1 MVASLGL
8 FRKLL
13 WESRD
18 VLVARILQV
27 VVAWL
32 LIRLSACVEAGI
44 FTAPTLISIQNNSN
58 TSTTAVKLWMAEI
71 EEQQSF
77 GYCPGVR
84 QLVLLSDNDPEQLGM
99 ANNWMK
105 DQNLSS
111 YFSFCWLAINQ
122 ILCNYAHCF
131 AFAHRVRDQL
141 LQVIN
146 DSEAGNSGGLVLH
159 GGEVLF
165 WAGQKK
171 EKQVIASAS
180 TKAGC
185 GGE

>member
-1 MVASLGL
+1 MQMVASLGL

-18 VLVARILQV
+18 VLVARNLQV

-58 TSTTAVKLWMAEI
+58 TSTTAVKLWMVEI

-99 ANNWMK
+99 ANSWMK
-105 DQNLSS
+105 DHNLSS
-111 YFSFCWLAINQ
+111 YFSFCWFAINQ

-131 AFAHRVRDQL
+131 AFAHVQKHCITVYTSYATKTGIIGRFLGPRGPLRV
-141 LQVIN
+141 IP
-146 DSEAGNSGGLVLH
+146 LVH
-159 GGEVLF
+159 PSTRPSPAKFLF
-165 WAGQKK
+165 
-171 EKQVIASAS
+171 
-180 TKAGC
+180 
-185 GGE
+185 